1 MVVHIIFAGATPL
14 GCASLFGEVACA
26 RFLLDHGADPNKMD
40 ETGSVALHNAAKNG
54 TPLDMLININVS
66 K

>member
-1 MVVHIIFAGATPL
+1 MLFFTGSTPL

-40 ETGSVALHNAAKNG
+40 DTGYVALHSAAKSG
-54 TPLDMLININVS
+54 IPSRYAYQCIVC